1 MTLILY
7 TIIILKIIYNTV
19 KLTIIFIIF
28 PFDYDNITYSEQI
41 CKPF

>member
-1 MTLILY
+1 MTLIPQ

-28 PFDYDNITYSEQI
+28 PFDYDNITYSDKKI
-41 CKPF
+41 YIS